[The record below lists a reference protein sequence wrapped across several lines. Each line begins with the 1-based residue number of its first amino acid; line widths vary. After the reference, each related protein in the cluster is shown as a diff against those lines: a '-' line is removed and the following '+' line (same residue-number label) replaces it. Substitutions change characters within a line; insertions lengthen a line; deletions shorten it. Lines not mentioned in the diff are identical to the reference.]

1 MSGTIKFLNSNTALG
16 NRVAVGVSSIV
27 GPTGPKGDF
36 GGPQGLQGLVGS
48 GGGGGGS
55 QGAQGYQGLAGVTGS
70 QGYQG
75 FQGLFGAT
83 GTQGLQGLAG
93 AIGATGP
100 SNPGVQGYQG
110 LIGATGAGFQGLAG
124 AIGPTGPSNPGVQG
138 LMGVTGSFGLQGVQG
153 IAGVAIGSLANVK
166 LSYTRTT
173 DSPAFSNAGNKL
185 YAFSGA
191 TGGINNTPASNIT
204 FNPALGSFT
213 VSQQGDYYFDA
224 RLIIKGNNNP
234 DFITTDVY
242 VNTGTVYNY
251 THVAYGIVSPVAFP
265 IGLYLPLNIGDTVNI
280 ACYTTGTVGSITI
293 KAGTTMNM
301 FRITNGPTGSFGA
314 TGPIGPTGPAGIGGG
329 GSSQWISS
337 TGGIIYYSSG
347 SIGIGKAN
355 PTGSLDIVGTVSI
368 TGPLNLTGNMNMI
381 GNMNMTGSLN
391 IAGNIVYT
399 TTGSLINPTFQNY
412 QETVNLGTSST
423 SSYVIN
429 CNTGNNFSVT
439 LATAT
444 TAFTFINVPATGTLE
459 NINLFLTQDNS
470 GGRFATFPASVSWGN
485 PSTPVLSTTGNATDI
500 IALTTFSGGS
510 KWFGFLAGKGF

>member
-1 MSGTIKFLNSNTALG
+1 MSVKFLNSNTALG
-16 NRVAVGVSSIV
+16 ARVAVGVSALV
-27 GPTGPKGDF
+27 GPTGP
-36 GGPQGLQGLVGS
+36 GGSQGFQGLVGS
-48 GGGGGGS
+48 
-55 QGAQGYQGLAGVTGS
+55 TGS
-70 QGYQG
+70 G
-75 FQGLFGAT
+75 FQGL
-83 GTQGLQGLAG
+83 QG
-93 AIGATGP
+93 
-100 SNPGVQGYQG
+100 S
-110 LIGATGAGFQGLAG
+110 
-124 AIGPTGPSNPGVQG
+124 IGPTGPSNPGVQG

-153 IAGVAIGSLANVK
+153 IAGAAVGSLANVK

-185 YAFSGA
+185 YPFSGA
-191 TGGINNTPASNIT
+191 TGGLNNTPASNIT
-204 FNPALGSFT
+204 FNPVLGSFT
-213 VSQQGDYYFDA
+213 VSEQGDYYFDA
-224 RLIIKGNNNP
+224 RLIIRGSNNP
-234 DFITTDVY
+234 DFITTDIY
-242 VNTGTVYNY
+242 VNTGSVYNY
-251 THVAYGIVSPVAFP
+251 THVAYGIVSPVSFP
-265 IGLYLPLNIGDTVNI
+265 IGLYLPLNIGDRVNI
-280 ACYTTGTVGSITI
+280 ACYSTGTAGPITI

-314 TGPIGPTGPAGIGGG
+314 TGPIGPTGPAGSGG

-355 PTGSLDIVGTVSI
+355 PTGSLDVSGIVSI

-381 GNMNMTGSLN
+381 GNKNMTGSLN
-391 IAGNIVYT
+391 MAGNIVYT

-412 QETVNLGTSST
+412 KETVNLGTSST

-429 CNTGNNFSVT
+429 CNTGNNFNVT

-470 GGRFATFPASVSWGN
+470 GGRLATWPASVSFGN